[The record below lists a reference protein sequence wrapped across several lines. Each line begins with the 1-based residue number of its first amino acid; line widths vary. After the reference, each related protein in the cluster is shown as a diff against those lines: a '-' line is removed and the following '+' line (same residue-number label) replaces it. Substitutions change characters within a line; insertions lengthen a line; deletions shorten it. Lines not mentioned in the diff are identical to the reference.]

1 MEEKKG
7 KKSPT
12 GTAGLINAR
21 QELTHSTHEPI
32 LMGFDELKGSER
44 ERNSHRKELALL
56 YAEQQQQQRK

>member
-1 MEEKKG
+1 MRNFGRRKKSK

-32 LMGFDELKGSER
+32 LMGFDELKGSE
-44 ERNSHRKELALL
+44 KEK
-56 YAEQQQQQRK
+56 ETVIEKS